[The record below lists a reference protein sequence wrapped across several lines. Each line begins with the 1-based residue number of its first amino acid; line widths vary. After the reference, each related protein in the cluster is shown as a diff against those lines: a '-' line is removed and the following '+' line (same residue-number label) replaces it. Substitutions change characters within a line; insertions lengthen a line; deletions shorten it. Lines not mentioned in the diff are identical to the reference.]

1 MLEFF
6 CSNRTIE
13 IVFVS
18 CGPDDRP
25 RPQAVWGGPGEGR
38 RPLAATADR
47 AAQRKRIVVTLALI
61 ALVAIVVS
69 VLVIAVL
76 LAVVAITS
84 LAVAAASAAAVVIL
98 TTVAG
103 AVLILAVGVAILQP

>member
-1 MLEFF
+1 ML
-6 CSNRTIE
+6 
-13 IVFVS
+13 
-18 CGPDDRP
+18 CGPDDRRRP
-25 RPQAVWGGPGEGR
+25 RAVWDSPGEGNW
-38 RPLAATADR
+38 PPAATADR
-47 AAQRKRIVVTLALI
+47 AAPQHRRIVVTLALV
-61 ALVAIVVS
+61 ALVAIVVL
-69 VLVIAVL
+69 VLVLAVL